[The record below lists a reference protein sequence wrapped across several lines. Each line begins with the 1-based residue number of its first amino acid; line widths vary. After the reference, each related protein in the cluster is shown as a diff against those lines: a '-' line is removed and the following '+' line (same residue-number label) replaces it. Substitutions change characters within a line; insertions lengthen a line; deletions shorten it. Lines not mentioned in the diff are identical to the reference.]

1 MRMVLLGLLP
11 WVVQL
16 ALPTGTFVVVPG
28 ESQVTFHVR
37 DNRGGF
43 SGQTDQVSGTVVVRA
58 VDGGYTATVEA
69 RVDARTMRTG
79 ASLRDAQM
87 RSATFL
93 HTREFPFI
101 RFEGTATAERV
112 SGELFPAM
120 LRGRLTVRTVSREV
134 VIPLTVRLTGTG
146 YTAQGETT
154 VRFTEFG
161 LPVPRF
167 LIFVA
172 EDLILIRIAAVLRPQ

>member
-1 MRMVLLGLLP
+1 MRMVLLGLVAG
-11 WVVQL
+11 VVQL

-28 ESQVTFHVR
+28 ESRVTFHVR

-43 SGQTDQVSGTVVVRA
+43 SGETDQVSGTVVVRA
-58 VDGGYTATVEA
+58 DGGYTATVEA
-69 RVDARTMRTG
+69 RVDARTIRTG

-112 SGELFPAM
+112 SGQTFPAT

-134 VIPLTVRLTGTG
+134 VIPLTVRLTGAG
-146 YTAQGETT
+146 YAAQGETT